1 MKKIYLFFLL
11 ICLREI
17 TVAQTQL
24 SGRMIY
30 SAKKEALVGVS
41 VSAHTVKDSTL
52 IKADVSDSEG
62 VFNFIIP
69 TQEEVLL
76 FFNLVG
82 MEPLWKKVGAIESQ
96 NIGEVAM
103 TSSVSGT
110 EIIIKSSVPLVQIQ
124 ADKTIFN
131 VEGTTNAIGLNALEL
146 LRRAPG
152 VIVDNNNNIAVKG
165 KSGITIYI
173 DGRISPLTGD
183 QLADFLKNTPS
194 SSIEKIEIITNPSA
208 RFDAAGTA
216 GILNIVMKKNKNIG
230 QNANISIGYAN
241 QVYGKTNSSINYN
254 KRGEKSNLYFN
265 YGNNFGEDWGYMR
278 FYKIQNEITFDQE
291 SFTHSIDKTHYF
303 KAGIDAFINEHHS
316 IAFSTNG
323 NFSNNIWNSHSST
336 PIISVIQDST
346 LEALS
351 DNRGIRNNASAA
363 LNYQWKGEN
372 DQTFT
377 ADFSYGGFNIQN
389 NNFQPNAYVT
399 PYGSPLSQDNFQN
412 NTRTIIGLAVGKIDY
427 NFKWQNISWETGI
440 KSTQVNTNNNLN
452 FFFVEG
458 QTLVADSNRTNSFD
472 YKERVLAAYANAS
485 GKYKKIGW
493 QIGIRGENTRSIGTL
508 TALSAQSTRA
518 VDRLYTNL
526 FPSAALTFEQSEMSV
541 FNLTYSRRIDRPRY
555 QDLNPFESRI
565 DQLSYSRGNP
575 FLQPQFTD
583 ALELSHTLFYMIT
596 SSVGYSKT
604 NGFFTEITD
613 TTEFARSFIQTR
625 NLGYQ
630 ENISFNLG
638 SPLPIAKWWE
648 GYMNLGVYNL
658 HNRATFE
665 DGNTINLRATSYN
678 IFMQNTFKLN
688 KTTQF
693 ELSGFYNGPSV
704 WGGTF
709 RNRPMGGID
718 GAFQKTF
725 YEEKF
730 VLRLAVGDLLGTMR
744 WRGISDYAGLYM
756 DASGKWESRTVRFN
770 LTWKLGNQNI
780 KVKEKKTDDS
790 FKRVK

>member
-1 MKKIYLFFLL
+1 MKNIYLLLVLL
-11 ICLREI
+11 ISGSLAQ
-17 TVAQTQL
+17 AQTQI
-24 SGRMIY
+24 SGKTIY
-30 SAKKEALVGVS
+30 ANKKEILAGVS
-41 VSAHTVKDSTL
+41 VSIHNAADSSL
-52 IKADVSDSEG
+52 IKADVSGDEG
-62 VFNFIIP
+62 TFAITIP
-69 TQEEVLL
+69 SQKEVLVY
-76 FFNLVG
+76 FNLVG
-82 MEPLWKKVGAIESQ
+82 IQPTWMRIAAEQSVNMGDISLNSVDAGP
-96 NIGEVAM
+96 EV
-103 TSSVSGT
+103 V
-110 EIIIKSSVPLVQIQ
+110 IKSSVPLVQIQ

-152 VIVDNNNNIAVKG
+152 VVVDNNNNIAVKG

-216 GILNIVMKKNKNIG
+216 GIMNIIMKKNKNIG

-241 QVYGKTNSSINYN
+241 QVYGKTNTSVNFN
-254 KRGEKSNLYFN
+254 KRGEKSNLYIN

-278 FYKIQNEITFDQE
+278 FFKVQNDIAFNQE

-303 KAGIDAFINEHHS
+303 KTGVDVFINEHHS
-316 IAFSTNG
+316 IGFSTNG

-351 DNRGIRNNASAA
+351 DNRGIRNNASASI
-363 LNYQWKGEN
+363 NYQWKGKNE
-372 DQTFT
+372 QTLV

-399 PYGSPLSQDNFQN
+399 PYGVPLSEDNFQN
-412 NTRTIIGLAVGKIDY
+412 NTKTIIGLTVGKLDY
-427 NFKWQNISWETGI
+427 NFKWKNISWEAGL
-440 KSTQVNTNNNLN
+440 KATQVNTNNNLN

-458 QTLVADSNRTNSFD
+458 QSLVADSNRTNAFD
-472 YKERVLAAYANAS
+472 YIERVLAAYANAS

-493 QIGIRGENTRSIGTL
+493 QIGVRGENTQSIGTL

-518 VDRLYTNL
+518 VDRLYTNF

-665 DGNTINLRATSYN
+665 DGNTIDLRATSYN
-678 IFMQNTFKLN
+678 VFMQNTFKVN

-709 RNRPMGGID
+709 RNKPMGGID

-725 YEEKF
+725 HNEKLI
-730 VLRLAVGDLLGTMR
+730 LRIAVGDLLGTMR

-756 DASGKWESRTVRFN
+756 DASGKWESRTVRVNF
-770 LTWKLGNQNI
+770 TWKLGNQNI